1 MSAYQ
6 VNEECLYNVLTII
19 SNSYG
24 FGEHYDKAIEVIKM
38 AKDKP
43 AELFDQLARLNI
55 YALTERYNSR
65 MADMVSE
72 LKFNEQ
78 AYTKARL
85 YQNKYQLLK
94 SLSCYNY
101 QCSEGHAIDEH
112 LHKVCESIF
121 NEQTYNIVDSLPEY
135 KQAKWE

>member
-6 VNEECLYNVLTII
+6 VNEGCLYNVLTLIAK
-19 SNSYG
+19 SGGY
-24 FGEHYDKAIEVIKM
+24 GEHYDKAKDIIQM

-43 AELFDQLARLNI
+43 AKLFDQLARLNI
-55 YALTERYNSR
+55 YALTERYDSR

-72 LKFNEQ
+72 LKYNEQ
-78 AYTKARL
+78 AYTKAQM

-101 QCSEGHAIDEH
+101 QCSEGNAIKED
-112 LHKVCESIF
+112 LHKVCESISH
-121 NEQTYNIVDSLPEY
+121 EQAYIIVSDL
-135 KQAKWE
+135 KQYQDAKWD

>member
-6 VNEECLYNVLTII
+6 VNESCLYNVLTLIAK
-19 SNSYG
+19 SGGY
-24 FGEHYDKAIEVIKM
+24 GEHYDKAEPIIKM

-43 AELFDQLARLNI
+43 AKLFDQLSKLNI
-55 YALTERYNSR
+55 YALTERYDSR
-65 MADMVSE
+65 MADMISE

-78 AYTKARL
+78 SYIKAQM

-101 QCSEGHAIDEH
+101 QCSEGNATNEA
-112 LHKVCESIF
+112 LHKVCEGIF
-121 NEQTYNIVDSLPEY
+121 NEQSYNIVDSLPEY
-135 KQAKWE
+135 EQAKWA

>member
-1 MSAYQ
+1 
-6 VNEECLYNVLTII
+6 
-19 SNSYG
+19 
-24 FGEHYDKAIEVIKM
+24 
-38 AKDKP
+38 
-43 AELFDQLARLNI
+43 
-55 YALTERYNSR
+55 

-121 NEQTYNIVDSLPEY
+121 NEQTYKIVDSLPEY

>member
-78 AYTKARL
+78 AYTKAIL
-85 YQNKYQLLK
+85 NSQDQHPDQDHQDTTNIFLFILFVP
-94 SLSCYNY
+94 LSK
-101 QCSEGHAIDEH
+101 I
-112 LHKVCESIF
+112 
-121 NEQTYNIVDSLPEY
+121 
-135 KQAKWE
+135 

>member
-6 VNEECLYNVLTII
+6 VSENCLYNVLTLIAK
-19 SNSYG
+19 SGGY
-24 FGEHYDKAIEVIKM
+24 GEHYHKAQPVIKM

-43 AELFDQLARLNI
+43 AKLFDHLARLNI
-55 YALTERYNSR
+55 YALTERYDSR

-72 LKFNEQ
+72 LRFNEQ
-78 AYTKARL
+78 AYTKAQM

-101 QCSEGHAIDEH
+101 QCSEGNATNED
-112 LHKVCESIF
+112 LHKVCEGIF
-121 NEQTYNIVDSLPEY
+121 NEHCHDIVMRLPEY
-135 KQAKWE
+135 EQAKWD

>member
-6 VNEECLYNVLTII
+6 VSENCLYNVLTLIAK
-19 SNSYG
+19 SGGY
-24 FGEHYDKAIEVIKM
+24 GEHYHKAQPVIKM
-38 AKDKP
+38 AKDTP
-43 AELFDQLARLNI
+43 AKLFDHLARLNI
-55 YALTERYNSR
+55 YALTERYDSR
-65 MADMVSE
+65 MADMISE

-78 AYTKARL
+78 AYTKAQM

-112 LHKVCESIF
+112 
-121 NEQTYNIVDSLPEY
+121 
-135 KQAKWE
+135 

>member
-72 LKFNEQ
+72 LNFNEQ
-78 AYTKARL
+78 AYTKAQM

-101 QCSEGHAIDEH
+101 QCSEGNATNED
-112 LHKVCESIF
+112 LHKVCEGIF
-121 NEQTYNIVDSLPEY
+121 SEHCHDIVMRLPEY
-135 KQAKWE
+135 EQAKWD